1 MVFLWSLSDSKSP
14 KVSRILPSI
23 LAVLSNAVV
32 WMVSTRPLTS
42 MSSCPFCNSYCTKS
56 TNYNW
61 YICMSHSFFKS
72 LARSKYWSFF
82 SHSFSFIL
90 QLQSPAPSR
99 FIAFLILQE
108 GVSTYLSFRF
118 LLFSLWSVGLAKSA
132 IRQVLFSFRLSL
144 DLVFW
149 SWFGDL
155 LVSENPIGFY
165 ASDSLGRIVPIPFG
179 FMVKFQ
185 FLARFHADY
194 LSHPVVSRIIL
205 FCINFHCYHSNLL
218 FESLSLKYEWQQVSS
233 SLELLSVFLPFSK
246 ML

>member
-1 MVFLWSLSDSKSP
+1 MQILFIHTHTHTYIYIYISSSSSLVARISLTLSRHSSLSFIALGRSSGQHP
-14 KVSRILPSI
+14 VSSH
-23 LAVLSNAVV
+23 SC
-32 WMVSTRPLTS
+32 WMYVRAGRPAFARP
-42 MSSCPFCNSYCTKS
+42 CVGVHKS
-56 TNYNW
+56 TSPTSSSLLLQQ
-61 YICMSHSFFKS
+61 CPAC
-72 LARSKYWSFF
+72 LARLTWIVFMIGGRWPYSWCLMGCCCQDLFK
-82 SHSFSFIL
+82 
-90 QLQSPAPSR
+90 
-99 FIAFLILQE
+99 IA
-108 GVSTYLSFRF
+108 RC
-118 LLFSLWSVGLAKSA
+118 

-165 ASDSLGRIVPIPFG
+165 ASDSLGRIVHIPFG
-179 FMVKFQ
+179 FMVKFK

-218 FESLSLKYEWQQVSS
+218 FENLSLKYEWQQVSS
-233 SLELLSVFLPFSK
+233 SLELLSVFLLFSK